1 MLAVVQFCENPCWFF
16 VIQYLIT
23 RHYYNR
29 ANVDICFA
37 TTLFLHL
44 QVQRGGTLHPGG
56 DGQAARLGDG
66 G

>member
-1 MLAVVQFCENPCWFF
+1 M
-16 VIQYLIT
+16 
-23 RHYYNR
+23 H
-29 ANVDICFA
+29 ICFA

-56 DGQAARLGDG
+56 DRQAARLGDG